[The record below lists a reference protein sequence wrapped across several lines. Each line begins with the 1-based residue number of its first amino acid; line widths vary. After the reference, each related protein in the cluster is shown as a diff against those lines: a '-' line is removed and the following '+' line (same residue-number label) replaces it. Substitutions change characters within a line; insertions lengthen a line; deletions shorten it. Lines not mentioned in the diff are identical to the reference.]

1 MYLTNSGTKLHN
13 FDPIF
18 YWRLTMLLFDKL
30 YAFIMNHFLPK
41 EEFDPDKV
49 TCSIDN
55 ITVSCETWEE
65 TK

>member
-1 MYLTNSGTKLHN
+1 
-13 FDPIF
+13 
-18 YWRLTMLLFDKL
+18 MLLLDKL

-41 EEFDPDKV
+41 EKFDPTKV

-55 ITVSCETWEE
+55 EPVNCETWEE

>member
-1 MYLTNSGTKLHN
+1 
-13 FDPIF
+13 
-18 YWRLTMLLFDKL
+18 MLLFDKL

-41 EEFDPDKV
+41 EKFDPNKV

-55 ITVSCETWEE
+55 VPVDCETWEE